1 MLIKLASYHVLFL
14 GPIFNL
20 QFNQL
25 KKLLTIFCN
34 IFNNT
39 LDTIKA
45 TTTFNYRHSLMC
57 ACNRYT
63 QWVSISYNVPTN
75 NKYTKMN
82 DIVWNTFA
90 SFSVI
95 RK

>member
-20 QFNQL
+20 QLNQFF
-25 KKLLTIFCN
+25 KTFDFFCN

-45 TTTFNYRHSLMC
+45 ITPFNYKHSLMC
-57 ACNRYT
+57 ACNWT
-63 QWVSISYNVPTN
+63 QWVSISYNAPTN
-75 NKYTKMN
+75 NKHTKM
-82 DIVWNTFA
+82 DDVVWNTFA
-90 SFSVI
+90 SFHVL
-95 RK
+95 